1 MAFGTL
7 VEDAQGTPIPQT
19 YVPGVGFIALK
30 GSTTTNT
37 DGSSNTSTAISLV
50 VEPQTSGGTTGF
62 HRISTADAN
71 AVNIKASAGQVY
83 GWDIANNN
91 AAWRYVKL
99 HNNAGAPTAGAGVI
113 RTIGVPPNGKANYFN
128 NAGIPFATG
137 IAMTAV
143 TGAADSDTTA
153 VGASEL
159 TIDID
164 YK

>member
-1 MAFGTL
+1 MAFGNL
-7 VEDAQGTPIPQT
+7 PEDAQGTPISSV
-19 YVPGVGFIALK
+19 YVPGVGFKALK

-37 DGSSNTSTAISLV
+37 DGSSNDSTPASV
-50 VEPQTSGGTTGF
+50 VIEPQTSGGTIGF

-71 AVNIKASAGQVY
+71 AVNVKASAGQVY

-91 AAWRYVKL
+91 ASWRYIKL
-99 HNNAGAPTAGAGVI
+99 HNTGGTPTAGSGVV
-113 RTIGVPPNGKANYFN
+113 RTIGVPPNGKATYFN
-128 NAGIPFATG
+128 EIGIAFSTG

-143 TGAADSDTTA
+143 TGAADNNTSA